1 MLLYCI
7 PCSIF
12 PLFFLREKENEEMVA
27 GGKGGGRIPISEI
40 SPSKNIPPSRAIFF
54 SPSALISEMN
64 PSSLGVRTHGWE
76 KEMRASG
83 AF

>member
-1 MLLYCI
+1 MFNFSSLLS
-7 PCSIF
+7 PGEGK
-12 PLFFLREKENEEMVA
+12 RGNGGG

-40 SPSKNIPPSRAIFF
+40 SPSKNIPPSKVIFF

>member
-1 MLLYCI
+1 MFNFSSLLS
-7 PCSIF
+7 PGEGK
-12 PLFFLREKENEEMVA
+12 RGNGG

-40 SPSKNIPPSRAIFF
+40 SPSKNIPPSKVIFF